1 MSDTHCIGYDDYFA
15 DDDNDD
21 KDDDNATMM

>member
-1 MSDTHCIGYDDYFA
+1 MIDTQCIDFDDYFA
-15 DDDNDD
+15 NDDNDD